1 MASESRLVRALSAPT
16 NGGHRVGPRVNQVEC
31 ADGFTMSVI
40 SGGGT
45 YCSPRPALCAAE
57 VGGQCPMVWRDEVP
71 CDYPGPFT
79 ELEVGFP
86 SERPEPWD
94 VWRRFSA
101 GGEWQD
107 DIFPYVPILHIAE
120 LILLHGG
127 EIDYPPDA
135 V

>member
-1 MASESRLVRALSAPT
+1 MASESRHVRALSAPT
-16 NGGHRVGPRVNQVEC
+16 NGGHRVGPRMNRIEC
-31 ADGFTMSVI
+31 ADGFTMTAI

-45 YCSPRPALCAAE
+45 YCSPRPALCATE
-57 VGGQCPMVWRDEVP
+57 IGGDCPTERVGVA

-94 VWRRFSA
+94 TWRRFSPT
-101 GGEWQD
+101 GEWQD
-107 DIFPYVPILHIAE
+107 VVFPCVPILHIAE

-127 EIDYPPDA
+127 EIDYPPD
-135 V
+135 VI